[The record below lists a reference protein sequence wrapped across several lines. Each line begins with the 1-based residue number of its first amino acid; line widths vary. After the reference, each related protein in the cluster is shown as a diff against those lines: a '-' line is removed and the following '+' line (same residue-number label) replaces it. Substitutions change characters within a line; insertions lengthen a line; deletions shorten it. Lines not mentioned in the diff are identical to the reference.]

1 MVKSLKMS
9 IFVRIKQEVLM
20 DELTKRILHRRQLEE
35 QENKPSV
42 PYNPCLGMSPDEMSR
57 FVMHLMEQLDAIR
70 EELKR
75 ANETIASNT
84 LEQQRLNA
92 LVLSLTE
99 QLHEAQQANAE
110 QSRIIADLQSSARV
124 SKKHRFGSSSQKGCK
139 ALDEVSGRDDNK
151 DDFDGT
157 ANSLNESSCLS
168 DVVTESS
175 VSLSSRPS
183 RKGCTNKRMSADYQV
198 FHKCDMSKIPAD
210 AKVLKKSIRKVFDS
224 VNLIVEHDFEEVT
237 YRTVDGR
244 IVTTYFPVADDK
256 ESHIYDVRVQ
266 GTHATGN
273 LLSTLAFNR
282 YQMATP
288 AYREMAR
295 MIEMKMNVCRQTL
308 INWYG
313 KVADKLT
320 NLIPAMKDEALQ
332 PGANVN
338 VDETWCRYQTRF
350 GHKKHYMWCLANK
363 AAKMVIFFYDE
374 GKRNRNVLRE
384 FLGDTKI
391 QSLQSDGYNVYMYL
405 DNELNY
411 MEHLCCMAHVR
422 AKFKYALEQGMD
434 KRAQFFIDKIGWL
447 YNQEKRYRIE
457 HLTAEEIKIERNSE
471 RMNLEIAEM
480 RKKLDY
486 YLYFDQSP
494 QGDLMRKALNY
505 MNTFWEQLF
514 RYRND
519 GNYSIDNSL
528 AERCIRPMALER
540 KNSLFFCST
549 EGAKAS
555 AIFHTIIET
564 CKQLGVSAR
573 EYIKKFLE
581 EVSSGRSDWENL
593 TPSRLAIV

>member
-1 MVKSLKMS
+1 
-9 IFVRIKQEVLM
+9 M
-20 DELTKRILHRRQLEE
+20 DELAKRILHRRQLEE
-35 QENKPSV
+35 QGDKPAV
-42 PYNPCLGMSPDEMSR
+42 PYNPCVGMSPEEMSR
-57 FVMHLMEQLDAIR
+57 YIQFLFEQIQQKDAQHKELLEQLAGIK

-75 ANETIASNT
+75 ANETISSNT
-84 LEQQRLNA
+84 SEQQRLST
-92 LVLSLTE
+92 LVLSLTN
-99 QLHEAQQANAE
+99 QLHEAQQTITDLARKNE
-110 QSRIIADLQSSARV
+110 DLQSSLRV
-124 SKKHRFGSSSQKGCK
+124 SNKHRFGSSSQKRK
-139 ALDEVSGRDDNK
+139 SEIKEISGRDDNK

-157 ANSLNESSCLS
+157 ADSLSESSGMS
-168 DVVTESS
+168 AIVTESP
-175 VSLSSRPS
+175 VSSSSRPS
-183 RKGCTNKRMSADYQV
+183 RKGCTNKVMSADYQV
-198 FHKCDMSKIPAD
+198 FHKCDVSRIPAD

-237 YRTVDGR
+237 YRTSDGR

-256 ESHIYDVRVQ
+256 ESHIYDERVQ

-295 MIEMKMNVCRQTL
+295 MVEMKMSVCRQTL

-313 KVADKLT
+313 KIADKLN

-363 AAKMVIFFYDE
+363 SAKTIIFFYDE
-374 GKRNRNVLRE
+374 GKRSRNVLRE
-384 FLGDTKI
+384 FLGDAKI

-405 DNELNY
+405 DNELND

-434 KRAQFFIDKIGWL
+434 KRAQFFMDKIGWL
-447 YNQEKRYRIE
+447 YNQEKRYRAE
-457 HLTAEEIKIERNSE
+457 HLTAEEIKKERNSE
-471 RMNLEIAEM
+471 RMNIEIAEI

-486 YLYFDQSP
+486 HLYFDQSP

-505 MNTFWEQLF
+505 MNAFWGQLF

-549 EGAKAS
+549 EGAKTS

-573 EYIKKFLE
+573 EYIKKFLD

>member
-1 MVKSLKMS
+1 
-9 IFVRIKQEVLM
+9 M
-20 DELTKRILHRRQLEE
+20 DELAKRILHRRQLEE
-35 QENKPSV
+35 QGDKPVV
-42 PYNPCLGMSPDEMSR
+42 PYNPCVGMSPEEMSR
-57 FVMHLMEQLDAIR
+57 YIQFLFEQIQQKDAQHKELLEQLAGIKG
-70 EELKR
+70 ELK
-75 ANETIASNT
+75 AATS
-84 LEQQRLNA
+84 EQKRLNA
-92 LVLSLTE
+92 LVLSLTN
-99 QLHEAQQANAE
+99 QLHEALQANAE
-110 QSRIIADLQSSARV
+110 LVRKNEDLQSSARV

-139 ALDEVSGRDDNK
+139 ALDDVSGRDDNK

-157 ANSLNESSCLS
+157 ADSLSESSCMS
-168 DVVTESS
+168 DIVSESP
-175 VSLSSRPS
+175 VSSSSHPS
-183 RKGCTNKRMSADYQV
+183 RKGCTNKTMSADYQV
-198 FHKCDMSKIPAD
+198 FHKCDMSMIPAD

-237 YRTVDGR
+237 YKTSDGR

-256 ESHIYDVRVQ
+256 ESHIYDERVQ

-288 AYREMAR
+288 AYREMSR
-295 MIEMKMNVCRQTL
+295 MVEMKMSVCRQTL

-313 KVADKLT
+313 KIADKLN

-374 GKRNRNVLRE
+374 GKRSRNVLRE
-384 FLGDTKI
+384 FLGDAKI
-391 QSLQSDGYNVYMYL
+391 QSLQSDGYNVYVYL
-405 DNELNY
+405 DNELNN

-447 YNQEKRYRIE
+447 YNQEKRYRAE

-471 RMNLEIAEM
+471 RINLEIAEI

-573 EYIKKFLE
+573 EYIKKFLD

>member
-1 MVKSLKMS
+1 MV
-9 IFVRIKQEVLM
+9 
-20 DELTKRILHRRQLEE
+20 
-35 QENKPSV
+35 V
-42 PYNPCLGMSPDEMSR
+42 PYNPCVGMSPEEMNR
-57 FVMHLMEQLDAIR
+57 YIQFLFEQIQQKDAQHKELLEQLAGIKG
-70 EELKR
+70 ELK
-75 ANETIASNT
+75 AATS
-84 LEQQRLNA
+84 EQKRLNA
-92 LVLSLTE
+92 LVLSLTN
-99 QLHEAQQANAE
+99 QLHEALQANAE
-110 QSRIIADLQSSARV
+110 LVRKNEDLQSSARV
-124 SKKHRFGSSSQKGCK
+124 SKKYRFGSSSQKGCK
-139 ALDEVSGRDDNK
+139 ALDDVSGRDDNK

-157 ANSLNESSCLS
+157 ADSLSESSCMS
-168 DVVTESS
+168 DIVAESP
-175 VSLSSRPS
+175 VSSSSHPS
-183 RKGCTNKRMSADYQV
+183 RKGCTNKTMSADYQV
-198 FHKCDMSKIPAD
+198 FHKCDMSRIPAGS
-210 AKVLKKSIRKVFDS
+210 KVLKKSIRKVFDS

-237 YRTVDGR
+237 YKTSDGR

-256 ESHIYDVRVQ
+256 ESYIYDERVQ

-288 AYREMAR
+288 AYREMSR
-295 MIEMKMNVCRQTL
+295 MVEMKMSVCRQTL

-313 KVADKLT
+313 KIADKLN

-338 VDETWCRYQTRF
+338 VDETWCRYQTRY
-350 GHKKHYMWCLANK
+350 GRKKHYMWCLANK
-363 AAKMVIFFYDE
+363 AAKTVIFFYDE
-374 GKRNRNVLRE
+374 GKRSRNVLRE
-384 FLGDTKI
+384 FLGDAKI

-405 DNELNY
+405 DNELND

-447 YNQEKRYRIE
+447 YNQEKRYRAE

-573 EYIKKFLE
+573 EYIKKFLD

>member
-1 MVKSLKMS
+1 
-9 IFVRIKQEVLM
+9 M
-20 DELTKRILHRRQLEE
+20 DELAKRILHRRQLEE
-35 QENKPSV
+35 LENKLAF
-42 PYNPCLGMSPDEMSR
+42 PYNPCDGMSPEEMSR
-57 FVMHLMEQLDAIR
+57 YIQFLFEQIQQKDAQHKELLEQFAEIKG
-70 EELKR
+70 ELKH
-75 ANETIASNT
+75 ANEIISSNA
-84 LEQQRLNA
+84 LAQQRMNA
-92 LVLSLTE
+92 LVVSLTE
-99 QLHEAQQANAE
+99 QLHEAQQTITNLVQKNE
-110 QSRIIADLQSSARV
+110 DLQSSLRV
-124 SKKHRFGSSSQKGCK
+124 SKKHRFGSPSQKHRHD
-139 ALDEVSGRDDNK
+139 AENIPGRDDNK

-157 ANSLNESSCLS
+157 ADSLNESLEMP
-168 DVVTESS
+168 DVVEESPTPS
-175 VSLSSRPS
+175 SSSRPS
-183 RKGCTNKRMSADYQV
+183 RKGCNNKTMSADYQV

-210 AKVLKKSIRKVFDS
+210 AKVVKKSIRKVFDS

-237 YRTVDGR
+237 YKTPEGR
-244 IVTTYFPVADDK
+244 IVTVYFPFADDK
-256 ESHIYDVRVQ
+256 ESHIYNERVP
-266 GTHATGN
+266 GTHATSN
-273 LLSTLAFNR
+273 LSSMLAFDR
-282 YQMATP
+282 YQMAIP

-295 MIEMKMNVCRQTL
+295 MLEMKMSICRQTL

-313 KVADKLT
+313 KIADMLT
-320 NLIPAMKDEALQ
+320 NLIPAMKEEALQ
-332 PGANVN
+332 YGSNVN

-350 GHKKHYMWCLANK
+350 GHRKHYIWCLANK
-363 AAKMVIFFYDE
+363 AAKTVIFFYDE

-384 FLGDTKI
+384 FLGDAKI

-405 DNELNY
+405 DNELKD

-447 YNQEKRYRIE
+447 YNQEKQYRAK
-457 HLTAEEIKIERNSE
+457 HLTAEEIKTERNSE
-471 RMNLEIAEM
+471 RMNIEIAAI

-486 YLYFDQSP
+486 HLYFDQSP
-494 QGDLMRKALNY
+494 QGDLMRKAINY
-505 MNTFWEQLF
+505 MNTFWKQLF

-573 EYIKKFLE
+573 EYIKKFLD
-581 EVSSGRSDWENL
+581 EVSAGRSDWKNL
-593 TPSRLAIV
+593 TPSRLSIV

>member
-1 MVKSLKMS
+1 
-9 IFVRIKQEVLM
+9 M
-20 DELTKRILHRRQLEE
+20 DELAKRILHRRQLEE
-35 QENKPSV
+35 QGDKPAV
-42 PYNPCLGMSPDEMSR
+42 PYNPCVGMSPEEMNR
-57 FVMHLMEQLDAIR
+57 YIQFLFEQIQQKDAQHKELLEQLAGIKG
-70 EELKR
+70 ELK
-75 ANETIASNT
+75 AATS
-84 LEQQRLNA
+84 EQKRLNA
-92 LVLSLTE
+92 LVLSLTN
-99 QLHEAQQANAE
+99 QLHEALQANAE
-110 QSRIIADLQSSARV
+110 LVRKNEDLQSSARV

-139 ALDEVSGRDDNK
+139 ALDDVSGRDDNK

-157 ANSLNESSCLS
+157 VDSLSESSCMS
-168 DVVTESS
+168 DIVAESP
-175 VSLSSRPS
+175 VSSSSHLS
-183 RKGCTNKRMSADYQV
+183 RKGCTNKTMSADYQV
-198 FHKCDMSKIPAD
+198 FHKCDMSMIPAD

-237 YRTVDGR
+237 YKTSDGR

-256 ESHIYDVRVQ
+256 ESHIYDERVQ

-288 AYREMAR
+288 AYREMSR
-295 MIEMKMNVCRQTL
+295 MVEMKMSVCRQTL

-313 KVADKLT
+313 KIADKLN

-374 GKRNRNVLRE
+374 GKRSRNVLRE
-384 FLGDTKI
+384 FLGDAKI
-391 QSLQSDGYNVYMYL
+391 QSLQSDGYNVYVYL
-405 DNELNY
+405 DNELNN

-447 YNQEKRYRIE
+447 YNQEKRYRAE

-471 RMNLEIAEM
+471 RMNLEIAEI

-549 EGAKAS
+549 EGAKTS

-573 EYIKKFLE
+573 EYIKKFLD

>member
-1 MVKSLKMS
+1 
-9 IFVRIKQEVLM
+9 M
-20 DELTKRILHRRQLEE
+20 DELAKRILHRRQLEE
-35 QENKPSV
+35 QEDKPAV
-42 PYNPCLGMSPDEMSR
+42 PYNPCVGMSPEEMSR
-57 FVMHLMEQLDAIR
+57 YIQFLFEQIQQKDAQHKELLEQLAGIK
-70 EELKR
+70 EELK
-75 ANETIASNT
+75 AATS
-84 LEQQRLNA
+84 EQKRLNA
-92 LVLSLTE
+92 LVLSLTN
-99 QLHEAQQANAE
+99 QLHDAQQTISNLTRKNE
-110 QSRIIADLQSSARV
+110 DLQSSLRV
-124 SKKHRFGSSSQKGCK
+124 SNKHRFGSSSQKRKSK
-139 ALDEVSGRDDNK
+139 AEDISGRDDNK

-157 ANSLNESSCLS
+157 ADSLIEPSSMPDAVEESPVPS
-168 DVVTESS
+168 
-175 VSLSSRPS
+175 SSRPS
-183 RKGCTNKRMSADYQV
+183 RKGCSNKVMSADYQV

-237 YRTVDGR
+237 YKTSDGR
-244 IVTTYFPVADDK
+244 IITTYFPVADDK
-256 ESHIYDVRVQ
+256 ESHVYDERVQ

-282 YQMATP
+282 YQLATP

-295 MIEMKMNVCRQTL
+295 MVEMKMSVCRQTL

-313 KVADKLT
+313 KIAEKLT

-363 AAKMVIFFYDE
+363 AAKTVIFFYDE

-384 FLGDTKI
+384 FLGDAKI

-405 DNELNY
+405 DNELND

-447 YNQEKRYRIE
+447 YNQEKRYRTE
-457 HLTAEEIKIERNSE
+457 HLTAEEIRAERNSE
-471 RMNLEIAEM
+471 RMNVEIAEI

-486 YLYFDQSP
+486 HLYFDQSP
-494 QGDLMRKALNY
+494 QGDLMRKALTY

-528 AERCIRPMALER
+528 AERCIRPMSLER

-573 EYIKKFLE
+573 EYIRNFLN

>member
-1 MVKSLKMS
+1 
-9 IFVRIKQEVLM
+9 M
-20 DELTKRILHRRQLEE
+20 DELAKRILHRRQLEE
-35 QENKPSV
+35 QGDKPVV
-42 PYNPCLGMSPDEMSR
+42 PYNPCVGMSPEEMSR
-57 FVMHLMEQLDAIR
+57 YIQFLFEQIQQKDAQHKELLEQLAGIKG
-70 EELKR
+70 ELK
-75 ANETIASNT
+75 AATS
-84 LEQQRLNA
+84 EQKRLNA
-92 LVLSLTE
+92 LVLSLTN
-99 QLHEAQQANAE
+99 QLHEALQANAE
-110 QSRIIADLQSSARV
+110 LVRKNEDLQSSARV

-139 ALDEVSGRDDNK
+139 ALDDVSGRDDNK

-157 ANSLNESSCLS
+157 VDSLSESSCMS
-168 DVVTESS
+168 DIVAESP
-175 VSLSSRPS
+175 VSSSSHLS
-183 RKGCTNKRMSADYQV
+183 RKGCTNKTMSADYQV
-198 FHKCDMSKIPAD
+198 FHKCDMSMIPAD

-237 YRTVDGR
+237 YKTSDGR

-256 ESHIYDVRVQ
+256 ESHIYDERVQ

-288 AYREMAR
+288 AYREMSR
-295 MIEMKMNVCRQTL
+295 MVEMKMSVCRQTL

-313 KVADKLT
+313 KIADKLN

-374 GKRNRNVLRE
+374 GKRSRNVLRE
-384 FLGDTKI
+384 FLGDAKI

-405 DNELNY
+405 DNELND

-447 YNQEKRYRIE
+447 YNQEKRYRAE

-471 RMNLEIAEM
+471 RINLEIAEI

-573 EYIKKFLE
+573 EYIKKFLD

>member
-1 MVKSLKMS
+1 
-9 IFVRIKQEVLM
+9 M
-20 DELTKRILHRRQLEE
+20 DELAKRILHRRQLEE
-35 QENKPSV
+35 QGDKPVV
-42 PYNPCLGMSPDEMSR
+42 PYNPCVGMSPEEMSR
-57 FVMHLMEQLDAIR
+57 YIQFLFEQIQQKDAQHKELLEQLAGIKG
-70 EELKR
+70 ELK
-75 ANETIASNT
+75 AATS
-84 LEQQRLNA
+84 EQKRLNA
-92 LVLSLTE
+92 LVLSLTN
-99 QLHEAQQANAE
+99 QLHEALQANAE
-110 QSRIIADLQSSARV
+110 LVRKNEDLQSSARV

-139 ALDEVSGRDDNK
+139 ALDDVSGRDDNK

-157 ANSLNESSCLS
+157 VDSLSESSCMS
-168 DVVTESS
+168 DIVAESP
-175 VSLSSRPS
+175 VSSSSHLS
-183 RKGCTNKRMSADYQV
+183 RKGCTNKTMSADYQV
-198 FHKCDMSKIPAD
+198 FHKCDMSMIPAD

-237 YRTVDGR
+237 YKTSDGR

-256 ESHIYDVRVQ
+256 ESHIYDERVQ

-288 AYREMAR
+288 AYREMSR
-295 MIEMKMNVCRQTL
+295 MVEMKMSVCRQTL

-313 KVADKLT
+313 KIADKLN

-374 GKRNRNVLRE
+374 GKRSRNVLRE
-384 FLGDTKI
+384 FLGDAKI

-405 DNELNY
+405 DNELND

-447 YNQEKRYRIE
+447 YNQEKRYRAE

-471 RMNLEIAEM
+471 RMNLEIAEI

-505 MNTFWEQLF
+505 MNTFWKQLF

-549 EGAKAS
+549 EGAKVS

-573 EYIKKFLE
+573 EYIKKFLD

>member
-1 MVKSLKMS
+1 
-9 IFVRIKQEVLM
+9 M
-20 DELTKRILHRRQLEE
+20 DELAKRIFHRRQLEE
-35 QENKPSV
+35 QGDKPVV
-42 PYNPCLGMSPDEMSR
+42 PYNPCVGMNPEEMSR
-57 FVMHLMEQLDAIR
+57 YIQFLFEQIQQKDAQHKELLEQLAGIKG
-70 EELKR
+70 ELK
-75 ANETIASNT
+75 AATS
-84 LEQQRLNA
+84 EQKRLNA
-92 LVLSLTE
+92 LVLSLAN
-99 QLHEAQQANAE
+99 QLHEALQANAE
-110 QSRIIADLQSSARV
+110 LVRKNEDLQSSARV

-139 ALDEVSGRDDNK
+139 ALDDVSGRDDNK

-157 ANSLNESSCLS
+157 VDSLSESSCMS
-168 DVVTESS
+168 DIVAESP
-175 VSLSSRPS
+175 VSSSSHLS
-183 RKGCTNKRMSADYQV
+183 RKGCTNKTMSADYQV
-198 FHKCDMSKIPAD
+198 FHKCDMSMIPAD

-237 YRTVDGR
+237 YKTSDGR

-256 ESHIYDVRVQ
+256 ESHIYDERVQ

-288 AYREMAR
+288 AYREMSR
-295 MIEMKMNVCRQTL
+295 MVEMKMSVCRQTL

-313 KVADKLT
+313 KIADKLN

-374 GKRNRNVLRE
+374 GKRSRNVLRE
-384 FLGDTKI
+384 FLGDAKI

-405 DNELNY
+405 DNELND

-447 YNQEKRYRIE
+447 YNQEKRYRAE

-471 RMNLEIAEM
+471 RMNLEIAEI

-505 MNTFWEQLF
+505 MNTFWKQLF

-573 EYIKKFLE
+573 EYIKKFLD

>member
-1 MVKSLKMS
+1 
-9 IFVRIKQEVLM
+9 M
-20 DELTKRILHRRQLEE
+20 DELAKRILHRRQLEE
-35 QENKPSV
+35 QGDKPVV
-42 PYNPCLGMSPDEMSR
+42 PYNPCVGMSPEEMSR
-57 FVMHLMEQLDAIR
+57 YIQFLFEQIQQKDAQHKELLEQLAGIKG
-70 EELKR
+70 ELK
-75 ANETIASNT
+75 AATS
-84 LEQQRLNA
+84 EQKRLNA
-92 LVLSLTE
+92 LVLSLTN
-99 QLHEAQQANAE
+99 QLHEALQANAE
-110 QSRIIADLQSSARV
+110 LVRKNEDLQSSARV

-139 ALDEVSGRDDNK
+139 ALDDVSGRDDNK

-157 ANSLNESSCLS
+157 VDSLSESSCMS
-168 DVVTESS
+168 DIVAESP
-175 VSLSSRPS
+175 VSSSSHLS
-183 RKGCTNKRMSADYQV
+183 RKGCTNKTMSADYQV
-198 FHKCDMSKIPAD
+198 FHKCDMSMIPAD

-237 YRTVDGR
+237 YKTSDGR
-244 IVTTYFPVADDK
+244 IITTYFPVADDK
-256 ESHIYDVRVQ
+256 ESHIYDERVQ

-288 AYREMAR
+288 AYREMSR
-295 MIEMKMNVCRQTL
+295 MVEMKMSVCRQTL

-313 KVADKLT
+313 KIADKLN

-374 GKRNRNVLRE
+374 GKRSRNVLRE
-384 FLGDTKI
+384 FLGDAKI

-405 DNELNY
+405 DNELNDV
-411 MEHLCCMAHVR
+411 EHLCCMAHVR

-447 YNQEKRYRIE
+447 YNQEKRYRAE

-471 RMNLEIAEM
+471 RMNLEIAEI

-505 MNTFWEQLF
+505 MNTFWKQLF

-573 EYIKKFLE
+573 EYIKKFLD

>member
-1 MVKSLKMS
+1 
-9 IFVRIKQEVLM
+9 
-20 DELTKRILHRRQLEE
+20 
-35 QENKPSV
+35 
-42 PYNPCLGMSPDEMSR
+42 
-57 FVMHLMEQLDAIR
+57 
-70 EELKR
+70 
-75 ANETIASNT
+75 
-84 LEQQRLNA
+84 
-92 LVLSLTE
+92 
-99 QLHEAQQANAE
+99 
-110 QSRIIADLQSSARV
+110 
-124 SKKHRFGSSSQKGCK
+124 
-139 ALDEVSGRDDNK
+139 
-151 DDFDGT
+151 
-157 ANSLNESSCLS
+157 
-168 DVVTESS
+168 
-175 VSLSSRPS
+175 
-183 RKGCTNKRMSADYQV
+183 
-198 FHKCDMSKIPAD
+198 
-210 AKVLKKSIRKVFDS
+210 VLKKSIRKVSDS

-237 YRTVDGR
+237 YKTSDGR

-256 ESHIYDVRVQ
+256 ESHIYDERVQ

-288 AYREMAR
+288 AYREMSR
-295 MIEMKMNVCRQTL
+295 MVEMKMSVCRQTL

-313 KVADKLT
+313 KIADKLN

-374 GKRNRNVLRE
+374 GKRSRNVLRE
-384 FLGDTKI
+384 FLGDAKI

-405 DNELNY
+405 DNELND

-447 YNQEKRYRIE
+447 YNQEKRYRAE

-471 RMNLEIAEM
+471 RMNLEIAEI

-549 EGAKAS
+549 EGAKTS

-573 EYIKKFLE
+573 EYIKKFLD

>member
-1 MVKSLKMS
+1 
-9 IFVRIKQEVLM
+9 M
-20 DELTKRILHRRQLEE
+20 DELAKRILHRRQLEE
-35 QENKPSV
+35 QEKKPAV
-42 PYNPCLGMSPDEMSR
+42 PYNPCVGMGPEEMNR
-57 FVMHLMEQLDAIR
+57 YIQFLFEQIQQKDAQHKELLEQLAGIKG
-70 EELKR
+70 ELK
-75 ANETIASNT
+75 AATS
-84 LEQQRLNA
+84 EQKRLNA
-92 LVLSLTE
+92 LVLSLTN
-99 QLHEAQQANAE
+99 QLHEALQANAE
-110 QSRIIADLQSSARV
+110 LVRKNEDLQSSARV

-139 ALDEVSGRDDNK
+139 ALDDVSGRDDNK

-157 ANSLNESSCLS
+157 ADSLSESSCMS
-168 DVVTESS
+168 DIVAESP
-175 VSLSSRPS
+175 VSSSSHPS
-183 RKGCTNKRMSADYQV
+183 RKGCTNKTMSADYQV
-198 FHKCDMSKIPAD
+198 FHKCDMSRIPAGS
-210 AKVLKKSIRKVFDS
+210 KVLKKSIRKVFDS

-237 YRTVDGR
+237 YKTSDGR

-256 ESHIYDVRVQ
+256 ESHIYDERVQ

-288 AYREMAR
+288 AYREMSR
-295 MIEMKMNVCRQTL
+295 MVEMKMSVCRQTL

-313 KVADKLT
+313 KIADKLN

-374 GKRNRNVLRE
+374 GKRSRNVLRE
-384 FLGDTKI
+384 FLGDAKI

-405 DNELNY
+405 DNELND

-447 YNQEKRYRIE
+447 YNQEKRYRAE
-457 HLTAEEIKIERNSE
+457 HLTAEEVKIERNGE
-471 RMNLEIAEM
+471 RMNVEIAEI
-480 RKKLDY
+480 RKRLDY
-486 YLYFDQSP
+486 HLYFDQSP

-519 GNYSIDNSL
+519 GHYSIDNSL
-528 AERCIRPMALER
+528 AERSIRPMALER

-573 EYIKKFLE
+573 EYIKKFLD

>member
-1 MVKSLKMS
+1 
-9 IFVRIKQEVLM
+9 M
-20 DELTKRILHRRQLEE
+20 DELAKRILYRRQLEE
-35 QENKPSV
+35 QGNKPAI
-42 PYNPCLGMSPDEMSR
+42 PYNPCVGMSPEEMNR
-57 FVMHLMEQLDAIR
+57 YIQFLFEQIQQKDAQHKELLEQLAGIKG
-70 EELKR
+70 ELK
-75 ANETIASNT
+75 AATS
-84 LEQQRLNA
+84 EQKRLNA
-92 LVLSLTE
+92 LVLSLTN
-99 QLHEAQQANAE
+99 QLHEALQANAE
-110 QSRIIADLQSSARV
+110 LVRKNEDLQSSARV

-139 ALDEVSGRDDNK
+139 ALDDVSGRDDNK

-157 ANSLNESSCLS
+157 VDSLSESSCMS
-168 DVVTESS
+168 DIVAESP
-175 VSLSSRPS
+175 VSSSSHLS
-183 RKGCTNKRMSADYQV
+183 RKGCTNKTMSADYQV
-198 FHKCDMSKIPAD
+198 FHKCDMSMIPAD

-237 YRTVDGR
+237 YKTSDGR

-256 ESHIYDVRVQ
+256 ESHIYDERVQ

-288 AYREMAR
+288 AYREMSR
-295 MIEMKMNVCRQTL
+295 MVEMKMSVCRQTL

-313 KVADKLT
+313 KIADKLN

-374 GKRNRNVLRE
+374 GKRSRNVLRE
-384 FLGDTKI
+384 FLGDAKI
-391 QSLQSDGYNVYMYL
+391 QSLQSDGYNVYVYL
-405 DNELNY
+405 DNELNN

-447 YNQEKRYRIE
+447 YNQEKRYRAE

-471 RMNLEIAEM
+471 RINLEIAEI

-549 EGAKAS
+549 EGAKTS

-573 EYIKKFLE
+573 EYIKKFLD

>member
-1 MVKSLKMS
+1 
-9 IFVRIKQEVLM
+9 M
-20 DELTKRILHRRQLEE
+20 DELAKRILYRRQLEE
-35 QENKPSV
+35 QGNKPAV
-42 PYNPCLGMSPDEMSR
+42 PYNPCVGMSPEEMNR
-57 FVMHLMEQLDAIR
+57 YIQFLFEQIQQKDAQHKELLEQLAGIKG
-70 EELKR
+70 ELK
-75 ANETIASNT
+75 AATS
-84 LEQQRLNA
+84 EQKRLNA
-92 LVLSLTE
+92 LVLSLTN
-99 QLHEAQQANAE
+99 QLHEALQANAE
-110 QSRIIADLQSSARV
+110 LVRKNEDLQSSARV

-139 ALDEVSGRDDNK
+139 ALDDVSGRDDNK

-157 ANSLNESSCLS
+157 ADSLSESSCMS
-168 DVVTESS
+168 DIVSESP
-175 VSLSSRPS
+175 VSSSSHPS
-183 RKGCTNKRMSADYQV
+183 RKGCTNKTMSADYQV
-198 FHKCDMSKIPAD
+198 FHKCDMSMIPAD

-237 YRTVDGR
+237 YKTSDGR

-256 ESHIYDVRVQ
+256 ESHIYDERVQ

-288 AYREMAR
+288 AYREMSR
-295 MIEMKMNVCRQTL
+295 MVEMKMSVCRQTL

-313 KVADKLT
+313 KIADKLN

-374 GKRNRNVLRE
+374 GKRSRNVLRE
-384 FLGDTKI
+384 FLGDAKI
-391 QSLQSDGYNVYMYL
+391 QSLQSDGYNVYVYL
-405 DNELNY
+405 DNELNN

-447 YNQEKRYRIE
+447 YNQEKRYRAE

-471 RMNLEIAEM
+471 RINLEIAEI

-573 EYIKKFLE
+573 EYIKKFLD

>member
-1 MVKSLKMS
+1 
-9 IFVRIKQEVLM
+9 M
-20 DELTKRILHRRQLEE
+20 DELAKRILHRRQLEE
-35 QENKPSV
+35 QGDKPVV
-42 PYNPCLGMSPDEMSR
+42 PYNPCVGMSPEEMSR
-57 FVMHLMEQLDAIR
+57 YIQFLFEQIQQKDAQHKELLEQLAGIKG
-70 EELKR
+70 ELK
-75 ANETIASNT
+75 AATS
-84 LEQQRLNA
+84 EQKRLNA
-92 LVLSLTE
+92 LVLSLTN
-99 QLHEAQQANAE
+99 QLHEALQANAE
-110 QSRIIADLQSSARV
+110 LVRKNEDLQSSARV

-139 ALDEVSGRDDNK
+139 ALDDVSGRDDNK

-157 ANSLNESSCLS
+157 ADSLSESSCMS
-168 DVVTESS
+168 DIVSESP
-175 VSLSSRPS
+175 VSSSSHPS
-183 RKGCTNKRMSADYQV
+183 RKGCTNKTMSADYQV
-198 FHKCDMSKIPAD
+198 FHKCDMSRIPAGS
-210 AKVLKKSIRKVFDS
+210 KVLKKSIRKVFDS

-237 YRTVDGR
+237 YKTSDGR

-256 ESHIYDVRVQ
+256 ESHIYDERVQ

-288 AYREMAR
+288 AYREMSR
-295 MIEMKMNVCRQTL
+295 MVEMKMSVCRQTL

-313 KVADKLT
+313 KIADKLN

-374 GKRNRNVLRE
+374 GKRSRNVLRE
-384 FLGDTKI
+384 FLGDAKI

-405 DNELNY
+405 DNELNDV
-411 MEHLCCMAHVR
+411 EHLCCMAHVR

-447 YNQEKRYRIE
+447 YNQEKRYRAE

-471 RMNLEIAEM
+471 RINLEIAEI

-505 MNTFWEQLF
+505 MNTFWKQLF

-573 EYIKKFLE
+573 EYIKKFLD